1 MVPILYSISV
11 QSKLTHQKGKFN
23 IVKCPLTLNSTV
35 QNKQENRGIFL
46 VGKIFSSSQI
56 FRHLI

>member
-1 MVPILYSISV
+1 MVPILYPIIISV

-46 VGKIFSSSQI
+46 YFLRQKYLDI
-56 FRHLI
+56 